1 MLGLIILPMLLG
13 TAFFLKMMEMDLKIK
28 MISSNSKE
36 PLQSN
41 PEENGDLI
49 LLDRDNTRYSGSDA
63 AVEVRGNNL
72 DNRIR
77 AGGGDYTVVAEGGDD
92 WVLDNFGLSQV
103 MGDDGNDTLVAVDGN
118 NAVDQSVSVADVG
131 TTDTLDGGAG
141 NDFLIGATAIY

>member
-1 MLGLIILPMLLG
+1 
-13 TAFFLKMMEMDLKIK
+13 
-28 MISSNSKE
+28 
-36 PLQSN
+36 
-41 PEENGDLI
+41 LI

-63 AVEVRGNNL
+63 AVEFRSNNL
-72 DNRIR
+72 DNIIR